1 VGDPADGDVLEGGGP
16 PRLGPGLNLRFRPP
30 PLGPRGRWT
39 AGIGGALAAVVVV
52 ALLQRHAVDPPPV
65 AAPTSTVEVTAT
77 PAPEPAVLAP
87 PLPPSRSVTGPGF
100 LDPAARWELFA
111 RTDTEI
117 DRIQPRAARVTRTAV
132 PRLLSTGPVSFV
144 VTPDRALVRPL
155 DFVPGVELRDGR
167 PPRPIAAT
175 LAENGPMFPGPDPG
189 HVWVA
194 SGPDLVLRP
203 VGGGPDTTRVPQSGN
218 GSLEPPVEDGA
229 GGLLFPGPTGVY
241 VPGRTGLR
249 RISPGALLAVG
260 ARGWIVAECNDAH
273 RCRSELIDR
282 ATGARRDVGPPLT
295 VGPLPGLI
303 SPDGRTVALY
313 RIEDT
318 GHIELDILDIASGQ
332 VRAADVEVEQELT
345 VGMIA
350 WSPDGRL
357 FAITEGGA
365 IRVIDRDSGRA
376 GPMGPP
382 LPAVRQ
388 LAIRTLP

>member
-30 PLGPRGRWT
+30 RLGPRGRWT

-52 ALLQRHAVDPPPV
+52 ALLQRHAVDPPV
-65 AAPTSTVEVTAT
+65 AAPSPTVEITAT

-87 PLPPSRSVTGPGF
+87 PLPSSRSVTGPGF

-117 DRIQPRAARVTRTAV
+117 DRIRPRVAQVTRTAV
-132 PRLLSTGPVSFV
+132 PRLLSSGPVSFV
-144 VTPDRALVRPL
+144 VTPDRALIRPL
-155 DFVPGVELRDGR
+155 DVVPGVDLRDGR
-167 PPRPIAAT
+167 PPRPMATT
-175 LAENGPMFPGPDPG
+175 LAEAGLMFPGPDAK
-189 HVWVA
+189 HLWVE
-194 SGPDLVLRP
+194 SGTALVLRP
-203 VGGGPDTTRVPQSGN
+203 IDGGPDTARVQLPGDGTVEQ
-218 GSLEPPVEDGA
+218 PTEDGA
-229 GGLLFPGPTGVY
+229 GGLLLPGPTGVY
-241 VPGRTGLR
+241 VPGPEGLR

-260 ARGWIVAECNDAH
+260 SRGWIVAECNDAH

-318 GHIELDILDIASGQ
+318 GHIELDILDIASGE
-332 VRAADVEVEQELT
+332 VRAADVEVEQDLT

-357 FAITEGGA
+357 FAVAEGGA
-365 IRVIDRDSGRA
+365 IRVVDRDSGRA
-376 GPMGPP
+376 GPIGPP
-382 LPAVRQ
+382 LPPVRQ